1 MISLIKLLE
10 EIQNKPS
17 CIFLAGPAGSGKST
31 IIKQLISSNSFTTIN
46 VDNTYEEL
54 LKKSGL
60 GLGQKDFSPEKL
72 SQAAK
77 LLAQAKDITKQK
89 YVDLSKNLKNIIVDG
104 TGAASNPLLKK
115 KQELEDLGYKTFMI
129 ALFVSP
135 LTSLERNKN
144 RERALLPSIVLRTW
158 RDYSKNINIYKNEF
172 GNNFVLINNDS
183 EDSDVRFSKDLIEP
197 YLKNSTAT
205 GKPKSKEE
213 EEKSKEDKMTINKD
227 IEDLMDYTQEFNSM
241 ENAKSKINN
250 FIK

>member
-10 EIQNKPS
+10 EIQNKPH
-17 CIFLAGPAGSGKST
+17 CIFIAGPAGSGKST
-31 IIKQLISSNSFTTIN
+31 IIKKLIPPNISTIIN
-46 VDNTYEEL
+46 IDDTYEEL
-54 LKKSGL
+54 LKKSGI
-60 GLGQKDFSPEKL
+60 GMGQKDFSPEKL

-89 YVDLSKNLKNIIVDG
+89 YSDLSKNLKNIIIDG
-104 TGAASNPLLKK
+104 TGAATKPLLKK

-144 RERALLPSIVLRTW
+144 RERSLLPSIVLRTW
-158 RDYSKNINIYKNEF
+158 RDYTKNIDIYKDEF
-172 GNNFVLINNDS
+172 GSNFILINNDS
-183 EDSDVRFSKDLIEP
+183 EDSDIRFSKDLIKP
-197 YLKNSTAT
+197 YLQNSTAV

-213 EEKSKEDKMTINKD
+213 ENKSKAEKMAINKD
-227 IEDLMDYTQEFNSM
+227 IENLMDYTQEFNSI
-241 ENAKSKINN
+241 ENAKTKINN